1 MKTIIN
7 AIILLTA
14 CYLPTVS
21 AADSN
26 AGAQKAE
33 QCFGCHGNEGNSSIA
48 AHPTLAGQQANYLSN
63 QLNAFRTG
71 TRTNA
76 IMNGMAKNLSN
87 TDIQDLAAFF
97 ASRTPQ
103 SAGGDPNLAKA
114 GSALANT
121 CLGCHGNGAR
131 GNGAVPRLAG
141 QQPAYLSKQL
151 HDFKSGARKGG
162 PMQAMVANLSDSQI
176 EQLAAYLGSLK

>member
-7 AIILLTA
+7 TIILLSV
-14 CYLPTVS
+14 CYSPLIS
-21 AADSN
+21 AADSH

-33 QCFGCHGNEGNSSIA
+33 QCFGCHGNEGISSIA
-48 AHPTLAGQQANYLSN
+48 AHPSLAGQQANYLSH
-63 QLNAFRTG
+63 QLNAFREG
-71 TRTNA
+71 TRNNA
-76 IMNGMAKNLSN
+76 IMNGMAKNLS
-87 TDIQDLAAFF
+87 TADIQDLAAFF

-103 SAGGDPNLAKA
+103 SAGGDANLAKA

-141 QQPAYLSKQL
+141 QQPTYLSKQL

-162 PMQAMVANLSDSQI
+162 PMQAMAASLSDSQI
-176 EQLAAYLGSLK
+176 EQLAAYFGSLK